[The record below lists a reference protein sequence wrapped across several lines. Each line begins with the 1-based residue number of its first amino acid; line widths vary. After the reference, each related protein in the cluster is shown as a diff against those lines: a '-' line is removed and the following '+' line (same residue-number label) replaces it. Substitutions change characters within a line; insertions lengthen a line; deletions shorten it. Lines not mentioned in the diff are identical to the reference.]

1 MPAAGARR
9 RRPGKPSPEALRAL
23 KELKR
28 YGLLLVTDARLPSL
42 VALVAGAPLRGS
54 WWSHPRGKAIFAAA
68 TELEDHPDVAMVTLV
83 SGKSTF
89 VHRPLWPA
97 LLAVASARAPWQM
110 DALALPVRRL
120 LERVEDEG
128 VLRADAVHGGRE
140 RARVLEKRLLVHARS
155 VHTESGAHEKELES
169 WAHWARRQRV
179 KRLRTLAAGRDALDE
194 ALLAL
199 VGAGGGSG
207 RMPWWN

>member
-1 MPAAGARR
+1 MA
-9 RRPGKPSPEALRAL
+9 
-23 KELKR
+23 
-28 YGLLLVTDARLPSL
+28 
-42 VALVAGAPLRGS
+42 
-54 WWSHPRGKAIFAAA
+54 
-68 TELEDHPDVAMVTLV
+68 LEDHPDVALVKLV

-110 DALALPVRRL
+110 DGLAPPVRRL

-128 VLRADAVHGGRE
+128 QLRADAVRGGRE
-140 RARVLEKRLLVHARS
+140 RARILEKRLLVFTRS
-155 VHTESGAHEKELES
+155 VHTESGAHEKEMES
-169 WAHWARRQRV
+169 WRHWARRLRV
-179 KRLRTLAAGRDALDE
+179 KRLRTLAAGREALDA

-199 VGAGGGSG
+199 VGASGGAG